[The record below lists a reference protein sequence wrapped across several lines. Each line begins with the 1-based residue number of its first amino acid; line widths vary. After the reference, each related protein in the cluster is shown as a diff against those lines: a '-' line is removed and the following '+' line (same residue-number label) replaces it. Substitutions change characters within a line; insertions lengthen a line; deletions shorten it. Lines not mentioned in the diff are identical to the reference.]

1 MKMEK
6 YIMDILKG
14 LKPERTDVKKFRNEK
29 DFLFVRDKAKKI
41 LVLNR
46 TAREI
51 YSSCNGASVN
61 EIIRIIS
68 SKYPNIDIEKIS
80 IDILICLRD
89 LERRGLLA
97 LR

>member
-6 YIMDILKG
+6 YVIDVLKG
-14 LKPERTDVKKFRNEK
+14 LKPKKINVKKFRNEK
-29 DFLFVRDKAKKI
+29 DFLFLRDKAKKI
-41 LVLNR
+41 LVLNH

-51 YSSCNGASVN
+51 YNACNGANVGK
-61 EIIRIIS
+61 IIRAIS

-80 IDILICLRD
+80 IDVLICLRD
-89 LERRGLLA
+89 FETKGLLA

>member
-14 LKPERTDVKKFRNEK
+14 LKPRRTDVKKFRNEK

-41 LVLNR
+41 LVLNH